1 MPYVYWEFKTENGP
15 KKVRKIKEAL
25 GESLSIQN
33 NATITVTELTCL
45 EEGYPPVETVVALL
59 KTGSDP
65 LQHKIHKPAAEFKA
79 ADLTEI
85 AVRFTF
91 GADLQAKTQ
100 KCRAILSSRL
110 RYHSIRKELY

>member
-1 MPYVYWEFKTENGP
+1 MLIGSSKPKTDLT
-15 KKVRKIKEAL
+15 KVRKIKEAL

-45 EEGYPPVETVVALL
+45 EEGCPPVETVVALL
-59 KTGSDP
+59 KAGSDP

-85 AVRFTF
+85 AIRW
-91 GADLQAKTQ
+91 GYPAKPDLFKQFD
-100 KCRAILSSRL
+100 
-110 RYHSIRKELY
+110 KEK